1 MVLYSFY
8 KYSAER
14 TGGTYIFAGTATEAA
29 LSVYH
34 RYAWRVLLS
43 VLLAYHSYGAVG
55 AVALAVVAGDTV
67 LVGYAVVGNPHGCAY
82 LYSALLLF
90 GDWLYG
96 TVGAHI
102 GAGSAG
108 CAAESALER
117 HFGLHEAVDT
127 IRGAQHIV
135 GTF

>member
-8 KYSAER
+8 KYGAER
-14 TGGTYIFAGTATEAA
+14 TGGTYIFAGTAAEAA
-29 LSVYH
+29 LGIYH

-55 AVALAVVAGDTV
+55 AVALAVVAGNAI
-67 LVGYAVVGNPHGCAY
+67 LAGYAVVGNPHGCTY
-82 LYSALLLF
+82 LYRALLLF
-90 GDWLYG
+90 CNRLYG

-102 GAGSAG
+102 GAGGAG

-117 HFGLHEAVDT
+117 HLGLHEPVEAV
-127 IRGAQHIV
+127 
-135 GTF
+135 